1 MFSTTRSAPAT
12 SAAAI
17 APSCHYAT
25 THFLF
30 VAFNFFNDFYCHV
43 GCSHAQPAVRT
54 LCLRPFNLTHKKKNR
69 RRRDLN
75 SG

>member
-30 VAFNFFNDFYCHV
+30 VAFNFF
-43 GCSHAQPAVRT
+43 
-54 LCLRPFNLTHKKKNR
+54 
-69 RRRDLN
+69 
-75 SG
+75 